1 MATFAT
7 RLKELRGKS
16 GLSQPQLAQE
26 IGVTKQTISLW
37 ERGPRRPDFQ
47 TMENLSDF
55 FNVKLGYLLG
65 EIDDDTPAVEMD
77 DESAARVFTEEDD
90 REIEHL
96 TSMMAQLSYD
106 TLRIVSATIAEA
118 YRLDREKGN
127 LRSEEREI
135 SVRTKWLDEDK
146 EKSGV

>member
-1 MATFAT
+1 MAS
-7 RLKELRGKS
+7 RNHS
-16 GLSQPQLAQE
+16 S
-26 IGVTKQTISLW
+26 
-37 ERGPRRPDFQ
+37 PRRSALQSKRSRYGAWPTKTRFP
-47 TMENLSDF
+47 NNGKFGDF

-65 EIDDDTPAVEMD
+65 EIDDDTPEVEMD

-127 LRSEEREI
+127 LRPDERVI

-146 EKSGV
+146 GKSEV

>member
-16 GLSQPQLAQE
+16 GLSQPQLAKE

-47 TMENLSDF
+47 TMESLADY
-55 FNVKLGYLLG
+55 FNVQLSYLIG
-65 EIDDDTPAVEMD
+65 ESDDSSSPSEPD
-77 DESAARVFTEEDD
+77 DREAARVFTEEDD

-96 TSMMAQLSYD
+96 ASLMAQLSYD
-106 TLRIVSATIAEA
+106 TLRIVSATITEA
-118 YRLDREKGN
+118 YRLDRQKGN
-127 LRSEEREI
+127 LRSDEREI
-135 SVRTKWLDEDK
+135 SVRTKWLDKNET
-146 EKSGV
+146 

>member
-47 TMENLSDF
+47 TMENLADY

-65 EIDDDTPAVEMD
+65 EIDDDTPAVELD
-77 DESAARVFTEEDD
+77 DESAARVITEEDD

-96 TSMMAQLSYD
+96 TSMMAQ
-106 TLRIVSATIAEA
+106 
-118 YRLDREKGN
+118 DRK
-127 LRSEEREI
+127 
-135 SVRTKWLDEDK
+135 SV
-146 EKSGV
+146 V

>member
-47 TMENLSDF
+47 TMENLADF

-65 EIDDDTPAVEMD
+65 EIDDDSPAVEMD
-77 DESAARVFTEEDD
+77 DKSIEEYQ
-90 REIEHL
+90 RYP
-96 TSMMAQLSYD
+96 SFVLSD
-106 TLRIVSATIAEA
+106 SEW
-118 YRLDREKGN
+118 
-127 LRSEEREI
+127 EERRYEI
-135 SVRTKWLDEDK
+135 AK
-146 EKSGV
+146 EIYINKLTDFSRENAELALMAADDFIGVLRKHYQNKD

>member
-1 MATFAT
+1 
-7 RLKELRGKS
+7 
-16 GLSQPQLAQE
+16 
-26 IGVTKQTISLW
+26 
-37 ERGPRRPDFQ
+37 
-47 TMENLSDF
+47 
-55 FNVKLGYLLG
+55 
-65 EIDDDTPAVEMD
+65 MD
-77 DESAARVFTEEDD
+77 DESTARVFAEEDD

-127 LRSEEREI
+127 LRPDEREI

-146 EKSGV
+146 KKSEV